1 MKNYIRAAAMAA
13 ALASSASA
21 VPAFADTTPSSQTGH
36 FEWRTQPSYGPRA
49 PMRAPVRVW
58 VAAAKPM
65 AAGCD
70 CPMMRGSQAQA
81 SDCMGMSA
89 TDRADPRG

>member
-1 MKNYIRAAAMAA
+1 MNIYLRAAAMAA

-21 VPAFADTTPSSQTGH
+21 IPAFADTTSASQTGH

-49 PMRAPVRVW
+49 PTRAPVRVW
-58 VAAAKPM
+58 VDGARPM

-70 CPMMRGSQAQA
+70 CPMMRGTQAQA
-81 SDCMGMSA
+81 SACMGMSA
-89 TDRADPRG
+89 NDRADPRG

>member
-1 MKNYIRAAAMAA
+1 MNIFIRAAAMAA

-21 VPAFADTTPSSQTGH
+21 YPAFADTTPSPQTGH

-49 PMRAPVRVW
+49 PTRAPVRVW
-58 VAAAKPM
+58 VGDPRPM

-70 CPMMRGSQAQA
+70 CPMMRGTQAQA
-81 SDCMGMSA
+81 SACMGMSA
-89 TDRADPRG
+89 NDRADPRG

>member
-1 MKNYIRAAAMAA
+1 MNIYVRAAAMAA

-21 VPAFADTTPSSQTGH
+21 IPAFADTTPTPNAGH
-36 FEWRTQPSYGPRA
+36 FEWRMPPSYGPRA
-49 PMRAPVRVW
+49 PLRAPVRTW
-58 VAAAKPM
+58 VDDARPM

-70 CPMMRGSQAQA
+70 CPMMGGTQTQAA
-81 SDCMGMSA
+81 ACMDMSA

>member
-1 MKNYIRAAAMAA
+1 MNIYVRAAAMAA

-21 VPAFADTTPSSQTGH
+21 IPAFADTAAPSQTGH
-36 FEWRTQPSYGPRA
+36 FEWRAQPSYGPRA
-49 PMRAPVRVW
+49 PLRAPVRMW
-58 VAAAKPM
+58 VADASPM

-70 CPMMRGSQAQA
+70 CPMMRGAQAQA
-81 SDCMGMSA
+81 TACMGMSA

>member
-1 MKNYIRAAAMAA
+1 MNIYVRAAAMAA

-21 VPAFADTTPSSQTGH
+21 IPAFADTTSASQTGH

-49 PMRAPVRVW
+49 PTRAPVRVW
-58 VAAAKPM
+58 VGDARPM

-70 CPMMRGSQAQA
+70 CAMMHGTPAQA
-81 SDCMGMSA
+81 SACMGMSA
-89 TDRADPRG
+89 NDCADPRG

>member
-1 MKNYIRAAAMAA
+1 MNIYLRAAAMAA

-21 VPAFADTTPSSQTGH
+21 IPAFADTTSASQTRH

-49 PMRAPVRVW
+49 PTRAPVCVW
-58 VAAAKPM
+58 VDGDRPM

-70 CPMMRGSQAQA
+70 CPMMRGTQAPA
-81 SDCMGMSA
+81 SACMGMSA
-89 TDRADPRG
+89 NDRADPRG

>member
-1 MKNYIRAAAMAA
+1 MNIYIRAAAMAT

-21 VPAFADTTPSSQTGH
+21 IPAFADTAPASQTGH

-49 PMRAPVRVW
+49 PTRAPVRVW
-58 VAAAKPM
+58 VGDARPM

-70 CPMMRGSQAQA
+70 CPMMRGAQTQALA
-81 SDCMGMSA
+81 CMGMSA

>member
-1 MKNYIRAAAMAA
+1 MNIYIRAAAMAA
-13 ALASSASA
+13 VLASSAAA
-21 VPAFADTTPSSQTGH
+21 VPAFADTPPTTQTGR

-49 PMRAPVRVW
+49 PVRAPVRVW
-58 VAAAKPM
+58 VGDAKPP
-65 AAGCD
+65 ASACD

-81 SDCMGMSA
+81 SACMGMSA

>member
-1 MKNYIRAAAMAA
+1 MNIYVRVAAIAA

-21 VPAFADTTPSSQTGH
+21 VPAFADTTPTLQTGR

-58 VAAAKPM
+58 VGDARPM
-65 AAGCD
+65 TAGCD
-70 CPMMRGSQAQA
+70 CPMLRGTQAQA
-81 SDCMGMSA
+81 SACMGMSEA
-89 TDRADPRG
+89 DRADPRG

>member
-1 MKNYIRAAAMAA
+1 MNIYVRAAAIAA
-13 ALASSASA
+13 ALALSASA
-21 VPAFADTTPSSQTGH
+21 IPAFADTTSASQTGH

-49 PMRAPVRVW
+49 PTRAPVRVR
-58 VAAAKPM
+58 VGDARPI

-70 CPMMRGSQAQA
+70 CPMMRRTQAQA
-81 SDCMGMSA
+81 SACMGMSA

>member
-1 MKNYIRAAAMAA
+1 MNIYIRAAAMAA

-21 VPAFADTTPSSQTGH
+21 IPALADTNPSLQTGH
-36 FEWRTQPSYGPRA
+36 FEWRAQPSYGPRA
-49 PMRAPVRVW
+49 PTRAPVRVW
-58 VAAAKPM
+58 VDGARPM

-70 CPMMRGSQAQA
+70 CPMMRGTQAQA
-81 SDCMGMSA
+81 LACMGMSA

>member
-1 MKNYIRAAAMAA
+1 MKTHIRAATMAA

-21 VPAFADTTPSSQTGH
+21 IPAFADTNPTPQTGRL
-36 FEWRTQPSYGPRA
+36 EWRTQPSYGPRA
-49 PMRAPVRVW
+49 PTRAPVRVW
-58 VAAAKPM
+58 VGDARPM

-70 CPMMRGSQAQA
+70 CQMMRGTQAQA
-81 SDCMGMSA
+81 SACMNMSA

>member
-1 MKNYIRAAAMAA
+1 MNTHIRAAAMAA

-21 VPAFADTTPSSQTGH
+21 IPAFADTASSPQTGH

-49 PMRAPVRVW
+49 PTRAPIRVW
-58 VAAAKPM
+58 VDGVTPM
-65 AAGCD
+65 PAGCD
-70 CPMMRGSQAQA
+70 CAMMRGTQAQA
-81 SDCMGMSA
+81 STCMGMSA

>member
-1 MKNYIRAAAMAA
+1 MNIYLRAAAMAA

-21 VPAFADTTPSSQTGH
+21 IPAFADTTSASQTGH

-49 PMRAPVRVW
+49 PTRAPVRVW
-58 VAAAKPM
+58 VDGARPM

-70 CPMMRGSQAQA
+70 CPMMHGTKAQA
-81 SDCMGMSA
+81 SSCMGMSA
-89 TDRADPRG
+89 NDRADPRG